1 MTEPQIKLETKRR
14 LKERLAKD
22 KLSKASWSSVELE
35 VRIEA
40 KRNKQL
46 NN

>member
-1 MTEPQIKLETKRR
+1 MTDPQIKLETKRR

-22 KLSKASWSSVELE
+22 NLSKASWASVELE

-40 KRNKQL
+40 KRFKK
-46 NN
+46 